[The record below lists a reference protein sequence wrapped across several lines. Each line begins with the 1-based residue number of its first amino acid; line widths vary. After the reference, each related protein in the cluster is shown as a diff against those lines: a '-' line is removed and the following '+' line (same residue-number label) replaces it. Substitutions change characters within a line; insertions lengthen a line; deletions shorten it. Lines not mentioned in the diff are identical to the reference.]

1 MIRRAWSWLLE
12 GRLCLRCKLERTRR
26 HFIDDVC
33 TTCWVVEV
41 VKHSGYLQ

>member
-1 MIRRAWSWLLE
+1 MKNLWNWIWE

-26 HFIDDVC
+26 HFLDDVC

-41 VKHSGYLQ
+41 LKARGGLQ